1 MLKITPQSSFW
12 RMVLLIWA
20 VVIMSQSFT
29 LWFAFH
35 YVYIPGVKQVAQLVS
50 LEMRTL
56 ESSMELIDKPILI
69 ERIMADQPENGRV
82 FITIDES
89 DVPDETSYVMTDL
102 FVEPMKEVMG
112 EGAQVRLGI
121 SPKPGLWVSN
131 DALDGVWIHLPLDH
145 FLPYDGLLVSSW
157 VFGIPALAFA
167 LAAIFVRRFSRL
179 LKRLEDAA
187 RRIGRGEP
195 VMTLDMDHGPRE
207 IIAVNQAFNQMRNNL
222 QEATRERALLL
233 AGISH
238 DLRTP
243 LTRMR
248 LTAEFLG
255 VNDVELQE
263 GMIRDIQDM
272 DDILDQFIAFIRDG
286 SDEATDVGDLNEV
299 IYEVVSQFKAD
310 DADISVDTQDVPD
323 ISLKRLSLKRMFG
336 NLIGNA
342 IRHGG
347 GKVDVYSGMEN
358 GEICVVVADRGPG
371 LTETE
376 MLALF
381 RPFARG
387 DESRSTQGS
396 GLGLA
401 IVKRIVDM
409 HHGRVELRNREG
421 GGLEARV
428 YLPVTGEMVPPE
440 SMMARIR

>member
-1 MLKITPQSSFW
+1 
-12 RMVLLIWA
+12 MVLLIWA
-20 VVIMSQSFT
+20 LVIFSQSFS
-29 LWFAFH
+29 LWFTFFH
-35 YVYIPGVKQVAQLVS
+35 VYIPGVKQAAQLVS

-56 ESSMELIDKPILI
+56 ETSMSLTDKQTFIDALMQ
-69 ERIMADQPENGRV
+69 EQPEENSV
-82 FITIDES
+82 FFTIDEN

-102 FVEPMKEVMG
+102 FVEPMKDVL
-112 EGAQVRLGI
+112 GAGALVRLGVA
-121 SPKPGLWVSN
+121 PKPGMWVSN
-131 DALDGVWIHLPLDH
+131 DALNGIWIHLPLVH
-145 FLPYDGLLVSSW
+145 FLPYDGLLVTTW
-157 VFGIPALAFA
+157 VVGTPTVAFL
-167 LAAIFVRRFSRL
+167 LAAIFARRFSRR
-179 LKRLEDAA
+179 LKRLEEAA

-195 VMTLDMDHGPRE
+195 VMTLDMENGPKE
-207 IIAVNQAFNQMRNNL
+207 IIAVNQAFNQMRTSL
-222 QEATRERALLL
+222 ERETRERALLL

-248 LTAEFLG
+248 LSAEFLG
-255 VNDVELQE
+255 ENDRELQE
-263 GMIRDIQDM
+263 GVIRDIQDM

-286 SDEATDVGDLNEV
+286 DDEATDVGDLNEV
-299 IYEVVSQFKAD
+299 LQEVASQFQAD
-310 DADISVDTQDVPD
+310 DVDLSLHTQPVPD

-336 NLIGNA
+336 NLVGNA

-371 LTETE
+371 LTEKE

-381 RPFARG
+381 QPFARG

-440 SMMARIR
+440 SMMARMR

>member
-1 MLKITPQSSFW
+1 
-12 RMVLLIWA
+12 MVLLIWA
-20 VVIMSQSFT
+20 VVIMSQLFT
-29 LWFAFH
+29 LWFAFS
-35 YVYIPGVKQVAQLVS
+35 YVYLPGVKQSAHLVS

-56 ESSMELIDKPILI
+56 EAGIGLAEKQQLIDALM
-69 ERIMADQPENGRV
+69 EGQPEETGV
-82 FITIDES
+82 FYTVDENKIPDES
-89 DVPDETSYVMTDL
+89 SYLMTDL
-102 FVEPMKEVMG
+102 FVEPMKDIL
-112 EGAQVRLGI
+112 GAGAKVRLGLHPI
-121 SPKPGLWVSN
+121 PGLWVSN
-131 DALDGVWIHLPLDH
+131 SELDGVWVHLPLDR
-145 FLPYDGLLVSSW
+145 FLPYDGLLVTSW
-157 VFGIPALAFA
+157 VVGTPAVAMI
-167 LAAIFVRRFSRL
+167 LAAVFVRRFSRL
-179 LKRLEDAA
+179 LKRLEEAA

-195 VMTLDMDHGPRE
+195 VMTLDMDNGPQE
-207 IIAVNQAFNQMRNNL
+207 IIAVNQAFNQMHKNL
-222 QEATRERALLL
+222 QQATRERALLL

-255 VNDVELQE
+255 ENDQELQE

-286 SDEATDVGDLNEV
+286 SDEATEVGDLNEV
-299 IYEVVSQFKAD
+299 VQEVASQYQVD
-310 DADISVDTQDVPD
+310 NVDISVDVQPVPD
-323 ISLKRLSLKRMFG
+323 ISLKRLSLKRMVG

-347 GKVDVYSGMEN
+347 GKVDIFSGMEN
-358 GEICVVVADRGPG
+358 GEICMVVADRGPG
-371 LTETE
+371 LTESE

-381 RPFARG
+381 QPFARG

-440 SMMARIR
+440 SMMTRIR